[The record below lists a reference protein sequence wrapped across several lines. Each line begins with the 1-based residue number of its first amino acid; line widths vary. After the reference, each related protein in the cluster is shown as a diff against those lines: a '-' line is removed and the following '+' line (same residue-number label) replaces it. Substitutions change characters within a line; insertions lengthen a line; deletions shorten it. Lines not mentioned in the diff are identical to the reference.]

1 MTYQSIDGG
10 YYAMDVWQGRNVSF
24 LTPVGTALSIYPDTM
39 LKIVDAVDAVYDY
52 YVSVTGYT
60 PKPYSLT
67 VWNRRATVAVVDTTC
82 GDWWCSYLGATGV
95 ELQTDCFQTLYEG
108 VADYNQYDPS
118 VFQSLGNNFWHYDA
132 QLRQDRGAL
141 GDSFIWG
148 YQTFLA
154 FKAIEAAH
162 LQGGSYGPW
171 SFAQYRTNVEGL
183 IDLYEADSSL
193 DVFNTLIAGT
203 EIAGSWLGA
212 SDLFASM
219 LLRLGRDHGGD
230 EFFSYV
236 WREVAACPPQ
246 ASDEEALDNFFLA
259 ACGAAQEN
267 LYTLFADRWK
277 WPVSAQAQAAVPDYR
292 TSPQTYVLSI
302 GGTPPEGGAVT
313 CSPTQT
319 TYRHLQGVTLTAQP
333 AAGYRFAGWSGDLS
347 GIVNPVTV
355 AMDSDKSITAVFAP
369 GSAVPVAHW
378 KLDETSGTIAY
389 DSAGDN
395 PGVVRGAPS
404 RTGVGWRPT
413 GGRLGGAIQLNGID
427 QYIDCG
433 NPACLQITGPI
444 TVAAW
449 IKADVFDK
457 SWQAIVTKGD
467 TSWRLQRNT
476 NTLTLEFA
484 CTNLDTFGVSA
495 YGSLYGLQPVTVGEW
510 HHATGVYDGGRMFLY
525 LDGVLDASQPAQ
537 GSIYDNSFSVWIGN
551 NAEIGGRCWSG
562 MIDDVRVY
570 DQALSAQ
577 DIKQLL
583 KGS

>member
-1 MTYQSIDGG
+1 
-10 YYAMDVWQGRNVSF
+10 
-24 LTPVGTALSIYPDTM
+24 
-39 LKIVDAVDAVYDY
+39 
-52 YVSVTGYT
+52 
-60 PKPYSLT
+60 
-67 VWNRRATVAVVDTTC
+67 
-82 GDWWCSYLGATGV
+82 
-95 ELQTDCFQTLYEG
+95 
-108 VADYNQYDPS
+108 
-118 VFQSLGNNFWHYDA
+118 
-132 QLRQDRGAL
+132 
-141 GDSFIWG
+141 
-148 YQTFLA
+148 
-154 FKAIEAAH
+154 
-162 LQGGSYGPW
+162 
-171 SFAQYRTNVEGL
+171 
-183 IDLYEADSSL
+183 
-193 DVFNTLIAGT
+193 
-203 EIAGSWLGA
+203 
-212 SDLFASM
+212 
-219 LLRLGRDHGGD
+219 
-230 EFFSYV
+230 
-236 WREVAACPPQ
+236 
-246 ASDEEALDNFFLA
+246 
-259 ACGAAQEN
+259 
-267 LYTLFADRWK
+267 
-277 WPVSAQAQAAVPDYR
+277 
-292 TSPQTYVLSI
+292 
-302 GGTPPEGGAVT
+302 
-313 CSPTQT
+313 
-319 TYRHLQGVTLTAQP
+319 
-333 AAGYRFAGWSGDLS
+333 
-347 GIVNPVTV
+347 
-355 AMDSDKSITAVFAP
+355 
-369 GSAVPVAHW
+369 VPVAHW
-378 KLDETSGTIAY
+378 KLDETSGAIAY